1 MTRGAVEWLR
11 DARDYA
17 NQALFD
23 GGGLDPETLAIAK
36 QPLHATLFDLVIGEA
51 LAQVPADIRALAPD
65 IPWKMAKDLRNRIVH
80 GYWQIDLETIAAVLD
95 HDLDPLI
102 RALDRLIDMIGREA

>member
-23 GGGLDPETLAIAK
+23 GGGLDSETLAIAK
-36 QPLHATLFDLVIGEA
+36 QPLHATLFDRRGGFGSGAGGRQGVSTGYPVEA
-51 LAQVPADIRALAPD
+51 VQGPAQQDRSRLLADRS
-65 IPWKMAKDLRNRIVH
+65 RI
-80 GYWQIDLETIAAVLD
+80 IAAVLD
-95 HDLDPLI
+95 RDLDPLI
-102 RALDRLIDMIGREA
+102 RALDRLIDVIGRES